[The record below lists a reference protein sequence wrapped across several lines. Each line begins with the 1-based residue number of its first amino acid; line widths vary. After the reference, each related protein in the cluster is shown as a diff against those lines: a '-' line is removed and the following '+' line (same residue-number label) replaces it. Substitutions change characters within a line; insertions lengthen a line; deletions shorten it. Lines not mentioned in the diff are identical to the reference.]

1 MKKDSKMKSKIVVT
15 AVAIIFV
22 MVTAAIVLAQ
32 NNHLFSAGENPNG
45 DGDNAT
51 WKVEFTSIAEGEK
64 TGKAVSREMPSYTST
79 YATFSVD
86 FVAPGDSIV
95 YDVQVSNLGTL
106 DSVLNEVNFIM
117 NEENEGIKCELEG
130 LDIGTIIKQGE
141 SKNFKIKISYEL
153 TSTVAVEFDEPIS
166 ISLNFR
172 QAV

>member
-1 MKKDSKMKSKIVVT
+1 MKKDGNFKNKIVVIAM
-15 AVAIIFV
+15 AVIFV
-22 MVTAAIVLAQ
+22 MVTSAIVLAQ
-32 NNHLFSAGENPNG
+32 NNLSSFGGGHHGHEN
-45 DGDNAT
+45 DR

-64 TGKAVSREMPSYTST
+64 TGRAASRMMPSYTST
-79 YATFSVD
+79 YATFAVD

-117 NEENEGIKCELEG
+117 KEENEGIKCELEG
-130 LDIGTIIKQGE
+130 LDIGTVIKKGE

-153 TSTVAVEFDEPIS
+153 TSTVAVEFNEPIS

-172 QAV
+172 QAL